1 MLCLGGGPAAD
12 LLPEERGL
20 GAEIQP
26 PGHHHHHHHP
36 PAAAAVKGGTPRT
49 IILSIMR
56 LEAVRCQKYI
66 FFENKS
72 IFSQYSYLISS
83 LVSCLRAYFSGGS

>member
-36 PAAAAVKGGTPRT
+36 PSAVKRDILRT
-49 IILSIMR
+49 IKLNIMR

-66 FFENKS
+66 FFENIS